1 MKKMSMMK
9 KIIFMV
15 LMCVCMLTACHENTG
30 TRFEF
35 SFQTKGKE
43 NSDTDE
49 RTICKTIYINES
61 QDKVRLNAS
70 LDMDGGEVSVQITAV
85 EDGTI
90 IWESVYEQSCDF
102 TVDLQNVKA
111 GSEYVIKVQAKDP
124 KKVKLVM
131 SSKDILVK
139 EKEKPQQTS
148 HAMVNPNM
156 E

>member
-1 MKKMSMMK
+1 MSMMK

-35 SFQTKGKE
+35 S
-43 NSDTDE
+43 
-49 RTICKTIYINES
+49 
-61 QDKVRLNAS
+61 

-90 IWESVYEQSCDF
+90 IWDSVYEQSCDF
-102 TVDLQNVKA
+102 TVDLQNVRA

-148 HAMVNPNM
+148 HAMVNSNM